1 MAEQENTEIVK
12 GIYEAFGRGDIPTIL
27 NSLADNIEWIVSGH
41 EDGIPYAGT
50 YRGREAVGQ
59 FFSVLGDNVD
69 YSLFEPREF
78 IAQGERVAVFGHYR
92 GTVRPS
98 GNAVETEWAMS
109 WTLHD
114 GKACGGVCRKI
125 DRAIIPAAKPKGK
138 LNAGQ
143 LRLPDMVW
151 YACVFHP
158 GSGEAVRI

>member
-12 GIYEAFGRGDIPTIL
+12 GIYEAFGRGDIPAIL

-59 FFSVLGDNVD
+59 FFSVLGDNID

-78 IAQGERVAVFGHYR
+78 ISQGDRVAVFGHYQ

-98 GNAVETEWAMS
+98 GNSVEAEWAMS
-109 WTLHD
+109 WTLQA
-114 GKACGGVCRKI
+114 GKATNF
-125 DRAIIPAAKPKGK
+125 RAYDDTAAVVAAFTMPSS
-138 LNAGQ
+138 A
-143 LRLPDMVW
+143 
-151 YACVFHP
+151 ATA
-158 GSGEAVRI
+158 S

>member
-1 MAEQENTEIVK
+1 MAEQVNTEIVK

-78 IAQGERVAVFGHYR
+78 ISQGDRVAVFGHYR

-114 GKACGGVCRKI
+114 GKATNF
-125 DRAIIPAAKPKGK
+125 RAYDDTAAVVAAFTMPSTRTHG
-138 LNAGQ
+138 LS
-143 LRLPDMVW
+143 DI
-151 YACVFHP
+151 YA
-158 GSGEAVRI
+158 